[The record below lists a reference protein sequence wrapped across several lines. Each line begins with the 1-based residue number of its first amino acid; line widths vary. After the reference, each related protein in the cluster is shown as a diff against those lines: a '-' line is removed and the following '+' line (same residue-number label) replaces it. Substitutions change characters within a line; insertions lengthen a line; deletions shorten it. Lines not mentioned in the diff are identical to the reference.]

1 VRSRGSISRISTLTR
16 RKKKSN
22 QIKRRKREAA
32 TLPYLHIGW
41 VPLETLLGSKKSLV
55 PFPEV
60 VKCIGFVAQ
69 QHSQFPRRS
78 PVKNKP
84 ATNKAIILQRHS
96 PQGPDSG
103 TDRCH
108 QAERL
113 AGNL

>member
-1 VRSRGSISRISTLTR
+1 MKQFCYIKFNLLKQLLKLGMQYVIRTKNT
-16 RKKKSN
+16 KK
-22 QIKRRKREAA
+22 QVQERETKPAENK
-32 TLPYLHIGW
+32 L
-41 VPLETLLGSKKSLV
+41 
-55 PFPEV
+55 
-60 VKCIGFVAQ
+60 
-69 QHSQFPRRS
+69 QHSCQMSAPHRW
-78 PVKNKP
+78 VLG